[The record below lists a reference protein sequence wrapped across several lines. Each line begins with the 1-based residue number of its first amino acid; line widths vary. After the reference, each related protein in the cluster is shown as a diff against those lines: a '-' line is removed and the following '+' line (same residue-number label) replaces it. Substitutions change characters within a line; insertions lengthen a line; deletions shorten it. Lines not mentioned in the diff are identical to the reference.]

1 MYLNNML
8 KNMSI
13 HITQD
18 FELAMLGI
26 IVFFFAGI
34 ALFISWLFVSVKTR
48 PFAQTYEG
56 IVPTL
61 LGLPAIL
68 FSLTVALLASSVWE
82 TYNMANKS
90 VRNEALGL
98 ATIMD
103 LAQTIPALEDSGLT
117 NKVKLYTQSVINDE
131 WKTLSARNQPA
142 ESTKRNFEE
151 LRSSTFQAINSLN
164 NNAESKALMHAVEI
178 VNDSRKARL
187 SFVSFDVHP
196 IRWYAIIVLAILVQL
211 TVALAHATKPKALFV
226 AMGISTMTLL
236 VPICTLALT
245 LSSPYVGM
253 ISVSY
258 DPLLSIIR

>member
-1 MYLNNML
+1 MPMN
-8 KNMSI
+8 
-13 HITQD
+13 ITKD
-18 FELAMLGI
+18 FELSMIGI
-26 IVFFFAGI
+26 IVLFFI
-34 ALFISWLFVSVKTR
+34 VVALLLSWFFVSAKTR
-48 PFAQTYEG
+48 SFSQTFEG
-56 IVPTL
+56 VVPTL

-103 LAQTIPALEDSGLT
+103 LAQTIPALNDSGLS
-117 NKVKLYTQSVINDE
+117 NKVRIYTQSIVDDE
-131 WKTLSARNQPA
+131 WKTLSARGQPA
-142 ESTKRNFEE
+142 ESTKRYFEE
-151 LRSSTFQAINSLN
+151 LRSSTFQSINSLN
-164 NNAESKALMHAVEI
+164 SNAESKALMHAIEI

-187 SFVSFDVHP
+187 SFVSFDIHP
-196 IRWYAIIVLAILVQL
+196 IRWYAIIVLAMLVLL
-211 TVALAHATKPKALFV
+211 TVALVHSAKPKVLFV
-226 AMGISTMTLL
+226 AIGISTMTLL

-258 DPLLSIIR
+258 EPLLSIIR

>member
-8 KNMSI
+8 KNMTLN
-13 HITQD
+13 ITED
-18 FELAMLGI
+18 FELTMLGI
-26 IVFFFAGI
+26 IVLFFMGI
-34 ALFISWLFVSVKTR
+34 ASLLSWFFVSTKTR
-48 PFAQTYEG
+48 SFSQRYEG

-98 ATIMD
+98 ATVLD
-103 LAQTIPALEDSGLT
+103 LAQTIPALKDSDLP
-117 NKVKLYTQSVINDE
+117 NKVYKYTQSIIDDE
-131 WKTLSARNQPA
+131 WKTLSARGQPA
-142 ESTKRNFEE
+142 DTTKRHFEE
-151 LRSSTFQAINSLN
+151 LRSATLQAINSLN
-164 NNAESKALMHAVEI
+164 NNAESKALFHAIQI

-196 IRWYAIIVLAILVQL
+196 IRWYAIIVLAILVL
-211 TVALAHATKPKALFV
+211 ITVALVHPAKPKALFV
-226 AMGISTMTLL
+226 AMGVSTITLL

>member
-1 MYLNNML
+1 MN
-8 KNMSI
+8 
-13 HITQD
+13 ITKD
-18 FELAMLGI
+18 FELSMIGI
-26 IVFFFAGI
+26 IVLFFIVVAS
-34 ALFISWLFVSVKTR
+34 LLSWFFVSAKTR
-48 PFAQTYEG
+48 SFSQTFEG
-56 IVPTL
+56 VVPTL

-103 LAQTIPALEDSGLT
+103 LAQTIPALNDSGLS
-117 NKVKLYTQSVINDE
+117 NKVRIYTQSIVDDE
-131 WKTLSARNQPA
+131 WKTLSARGQPA
-142 ESTKRNFEE
+142 ESTKRYFEE
-151 LRSSTFQAINSLN
+151 LRSSTFQSINSLN
-164 NNAESKALMHAVEI
+164 SNAESKALMHAIEI

-187 SFVSFDVHP
+187 SFVSFDIHP
-196 IRWYAIIVLAILVQL
+196 IRWYAIIVLAMLVLL
-211 TVALAHATKPKALFV
+211 TVALVHSAKPKVLFV
-226 AMGISTMTLL
+226 AIGISTMTLL

-258 DPLLSIIR
+258 EPLLSIIR

>member
-1 MYLNNML
+1 MIGM
-8 KNMSI
+8 I
-13 HITQD
+13 
-18 FELAMLGI
+18 A
-26 IVFFFAGI
+26 FFFIGI
-34 ALFISWLFVSVKTR
+34 ASLLGWFFVSAKTR
-48 PFAQTYEG
+48 HFAQPLQG

-98 ATIMD
+98 ATIID
-103 LAQTIPALEDSGLT
+103 LAQTIPALKDSSLT
-117 NKVKLYTQSVINDE
+117 NKVNTYTQSIIDDE
-131 WKTLSARNQPA
+131 WKTLSTRGQPA

-151 LRSSTFQAINSLN
+151 LRSATFQAINSLN
-164 NNAESKALMHAVEI
+164 NNAESKALFHAIEM

-196 IRWYAIIVLAILVQL
+196 IRWYAIIVLATLVLL
-211 TVALAHATKPKALFV
+211 TVALVHPTKPKVLLI
-226 AMGISTMTLL
+226 AMSISTMTLL

-258 DPLLSIIR
+258 EPLLSIIR

>member
-1 MYLNNML
+1 MN
-8 KNMSI
+8 
-13 HITQD
+13 ITAD
-18 FELAMLGI
+18 FELTVIGM
-26 IVFFFAGI
+26 I
-34 ALFISWLFVSVKTR
+34 ALFFIGFALLISWFFAAARTR
-48 PFAQTYEG
+48 HIAQPFEG

-103 LAQTIPALEDSGLT
+103 LAQTIPTLKDSALT
-117 NKVKLYTQSVINDE
+117 NKVKTYTQSIIDDE
-131 WKTLSARNQPA
+131 WKTLSTRGQPA
-142 ESTKRNFEE
+142 ESTKINFEE

-164 NNAESKALMHAVEI
+164 NNAESKALMHAIEI

-196 IRWYAIIVLAILVQL
+196 IRWYAIIVLATLVLL
-211 TVALAHATKPKALFV
+211 TVGLVHPAKPKALFV
-226 AMGISTMTLL
+226 AMGISTITLL
-236 VPICTLALT
+236 IPICTLALT

-258 DPLLSIIR
+258 EPLLSIIR

>member
-1 MYLNNML
+1 MN
-8 KNMSI
+8 
-13 HITQD
+13 ITAD
-18 FELAMLGI
+18 FELTMIG
-26 IVFFFAGI
+26 VI
-34 ALFISWLFVSVKTR
+34 ALFFIGLALLLSWFFVSAKTR
-48 PFAQTYEG
+48 HFAQSFEG

-103 LAQTIPALEDSGLT
+103 LAQTIPALTDSALT
-117 NKVKLYTQSVINDE
+117 NKVKTYTQSVVNDE
-131 WKTLSARNQPA
+131 WKTLSSHGRPA
-142 ESTKRNFEE
+142 ESTKRDFEE

-164 NNAESKALMHAVEI
+164 NNAESKALMHAIEI

-196 IRWYAIIVLAILVQL
+196 IRWYAIIVLAILVLL
-211 TVALAHATKPKALFV
+211 TVALVHPAKPKALFV
-226 AMGISTMTLL
+226 AMSISTMTLL

-258 DPLLSIIR
+258 EPLLSIIR

>member
-1 MYLNNML
+1 MN
-8 KNMSI
+8 
-13 HITQD
+13 ITAD
-18 FELAMLGI
+18 FELTMIG
-26 IVFFFAGI
+26 VI
-34 ALFISWLFVSVKTR
+34 ALFFIGLALLLSWFFVSAKTR
-48 PFAQTYEG
+48 HFAQSFEG

-103 LAQTIPALEDSGLT
+103 LAQTIPALTDSALT
-117 NKVKLYTQSVINDE
+117 NKVKTYTQSVVNDE
-131 WKTLSARNQPA
+131 WKTLSAHGRPA
-142 ESTKRNFEE
+142 ESTKRDFEE
-151 LRSSTFQAINSLN
+151 LRSSTFQAINLLN
-164 NNAESKALMHAVEI
+164 NNAESKALMHAIEI

-196 IRWYAIIVLAILVQL
+196 IRWYAIIVLAILVLL
-211 TVALAHATKPKALFV
+211 TVALVHPAKPKALFV

-258 DPLLSIIR
+258 EPLLSIIR

>member
-1 MYLNNML
+1 MN
-8 KNMSI
+8 
-13 HITQD
+13 ITKD
-18 FELAMLGI
+18 FELSMIGI
-26 IVFFFAGI
+26 IVLFFI
-34 ALFISWLFVSVKTR
+34 VVALLLSWFFVSAKTR
-48 PFAQTYEG
+48 SFSQTFEG
-56 IVPTL
+56 VVPTL

-103 LAQTIPALEDSGLT
+103 LAQTIPALNDSGLS
-117 NKVKLYTQSVINDE
+117 NKVRIYTQSIVDDE
-131 WKTLSARNQPA
+131 WKTLSARGQPA
-142 ESTKRNFEE
+142 ESTKRYFEE
-151 LRSSTFQAINSLN
+151 LRSSTFQSINSLN
-164 NNAESKALMHAVEI
+164 SNAESKALMHAIEI

-187 SFVSFDVHP
+187 SFVSFDIHP
-196 IRWYAIIVLAILVQL
+196 IRWYAIIVLAMLVLL
-211 TVALAHATKPKALFV
+211 TVALVHSAKPKVLFV
-226 AMGISTMTLL
+226 AIGISTMTLL

-258 DPLLSIIR
+258 EPLLSIIR

>member
-1 MYLNNML
+1 MN
-8 KNMSI
+8 
-13 HITQD
+13 ITKD
-18 FELAMLGI
+18 FELSMIGI
-26 IVFFFAGI
+26 IVLFFI
-34 ALFISWLFVSVKTR
+34 VVALLLSWFFVSAKTR
-48 PFAQTYEG
+48 SFSQTFEG
-56 IVPTL
+56 VVPTL

-103 LAQTIPALEDSGLT
+103 LAQTIPALNDSGLS
-117 NKVKLYTQSVINDE
+117 NKVRIYTQSIVDDE
-131 WKTLSARNQPA
+131 WKTLSARGQPA
-142 ESTKRNFEE
+142 ESTKRYFEE
-151 LRSSTFQAINSLN
+151 LRSSTFQSINSLN
-164 NNAESKALMHAVEI
+164 SNAESKALMHAIEI

-187 SFVSFDVHP
+187 SFVSFDIHP
-196 IRWYAIIVLAILVQL
+196 IRWYAIIVLAMLVLL
-211 TVALAHATKPKALFV
+211 TVALVHSAKPKVLFV
-226 AMGISTMTLL
+226 AIGISAMTLL

-258 DPLLSIIR
+258 EPLLSIIR